1 MFEAFVIVCAAN
13 FANEVDYASCFRASD
28 EWGPYISQEN
38 CDIRINQMMNEIL
51 RGELNP
57 VLFELFRSQLIPIDQ
72 LYAEGYCNKLKGE
85 RA

>member
-13 FANEVDYASCFRASD
+13 FANEVDYTSCFRASD
-28 EWGPYISQEN
+28 EWGPYVSQEN

-57 VLFELFRSQLIPIDQ
+57 VLFELFRAQLIPIDQ
-72 LYAEGYCNKLKGE
+72 LYAEGYCNKLEGK